1 MPCLHLC
8 VDVCVCVCVRVRVR
22 VCGAQQCAHFC
33 SDASR
38 WIKAHPG
45 ATLLAASALG
55 LGVAVLCS
63 SMGCVHGVRL
73 DVL

>member
-1 MPCLHLC
+1 MPALLC
-8 VDVCVCVCVRVRVR
+8 GCVCVRVR

-38 WIKAHPG
+38 WIMAHPG